1 MIKLNY
7 LQYNKL
13 DIDFDLNQYS
23 LDSLE
28 ENFDFENLS
37 LEFLKLVNYKKF
49 KTFSFSKD
57 GFLALLLELGLGL
70 KADRKIAVSL
80 AESQALIDAC
90 KVYESLGKN
99 LTYLALEKN
108 GSVNLEA
115 LKNEEFDYIF
125 ISSYT
130 MDTFLKTN
138 LDEVKE
144 LNKSSKI
151 VSNAS
156 ANIDLNSHIS
166 YFDNYK
172 ISGYFLSG
180 IICFNED
187 ELKQEFI
194 GFTDS
199 LALKFC
205 LEGLKKRKKTSMK
218 EEFLKTLER
227 VFKDDLYYFVD
238 NSKTLE
244 NSFHIALKDIKARE
258 LIRTLAFED
267 IYLSNGEG
275 CSLGLSKPSRVIQ
288 AMGYDETTSRN
299 ALSFSFNFDLNQEQ
313 IERIVNRIYAK
324 YLQIR
329 SIN

>member
-13 DIDFDLNQYS
+13 DINFDINQYS
-23 LDSLE
+23 IDSLE

-37 LEFLKLVNYKKF
+37 LEFLKFVNYKKF

-57 GFLALLLELGLGL
+57 GFLALLLELGS
-70 KADRKIAVSL
+70 KVDSKIAVSL
-80 AESQALIDAC
+80 AESQALMDAC
-90 KVYESLGKN
+90 KIYENLGKN
-99 LTYLALEKN
+99 LTYLALKKD

-115 LKNEEFDYIF
+115 LENEEFDYIF

-138 LDEVKE
+138 LDEVKK
-144 LNKSSKI
+144 LNKSAKI

-172 ISGYFLSG
+172 LSGYFLSG

-205 LEGLKKRKKTSMK
+205 LEGLKNR
-218 EEFLKTLER
+218 EESSIKTLFLNALEK

-244 NSFHIALKDIKARE
+244 NSFHIALKGIKARE
-258 LIRTLAFED
+258 LIRTLAFEE

-288 AMGYDETTSRN
+288 AMGYDEITSRN

-313 IERIVNRIYAK
+313 IEDIVNKIYTK